1 MNSQIHLNNES
12 KNVVVDV
19 VVDTKNVDD
28 NDITKNVVDNV
39 VVTKNVVD
47 DDNVDIIK
55 ETKQQNEKDKV
66 RNDLYDMKNENKK
79 ITLKVLKD
87 FLQRLSLK
95 TCGKKEELENRL
107 EMHLKNTVF

>member
-12 KNVVVDV
+12 KNDNDDVVVDDDDV
-19 VVDTKNVDD
+19 VVDTKN
-28 NDITKNVVDNV
+28 DITKKNVVDTKNDV
-39 VVTKNVVD
+39 VVD
-47 DDNVDIIK
+47 DIIK